1 MFVISVCLCATST
14 SLGKATPS
22 GSVLQISHKFQPIA
36 RRLWQTLELFYRN
49 IITPVSRKV
58 QWIRMAVLM
67 LFEGTCI
74 SKRMNCRKISDRV
87 HLFLYSLCEVDNS
100 VAQEKLNWQINLKF
114 YVLNYV
120 FESSCL

>member
-1 MFVISVCLCATST
+1 MFVISVCLCPRATST

-49 IITPVSRKV
+49 ISTPVSRKV

-74 SKRMNCRKISDRV
+74 SKQMNCRKISDQV
-87 HLFLYSLCEVDNS
+87 HLFLRFLREVDKFS
-100 VAQEKLNWQINLKF
+100 RSGKTKLAN
-114 YVLNYV
+114 
-120 FESSCL
+120 